1 MTSTKIP
8 RRLGYY
14 PRYHGLWHLQAS
26 GLDIQS
32 VIGSGQEV
40 PAWAAAR
47 ARLADPEAKPTRIV
61 LIDTPVAKD
70 HPNLAGALAQTT
82 PIDITT
88 DAPELSKLAFITVT
102 ADKQALIDEVAT
114 ALADKAG
121 NTPDDPTK
129 GDHPIMLRNTSLRN
143 FSSHGTAM
151 AGIIAGRPVTAAL
164 FARPE
169 TTAGDLLAQFEQ
181 EVPPAPLPTTAVPA
195 SDPAAEGVDLGPDGL
210 KSTKVKGGATLIGL
224 DLPYSGADPTAEIV
238 SIGFTALS
246 RPHEF
251 LTALEIAA
259 KLSPDLI
266 VMSVGLEVPVALT
279 STDPD
284 DRDPTDG
291 FTHGD
296 LWVPFKAR
304 MIEISQSVPI
314 LCAAGNQAHKVSF
327 PASLAEDTN
336 GIISVG
342 AITSA
347 DELAA
352 YSPDDG
358 VTIFAYSGDSTVYN
372 RDIHRLDPF
381 EPEVGRPSGV
391 DGLDDEDE
399 APVTGP
405 AAQEMILT
413 TDIPGPYGYSL
424 SPYEVSWVRV
434 TNDGV
439 TQDALLD
446 FGSNFSAFNGTSA
459 AVSLAAGLLSLAFST
474 ETLAAGDSPMDLK
487 RRMGAL
493 GQKALTW
500 NDLVNL
506 PALA

>member
-266 VMSVGLEVPVALT
+266 VMSVAMPVPPGVMGPAEVVDEDAMVELVGDDGLWTALK
-279 STDPD
+279 
-284 DRDPTDG
+284 
-291 FTHGD
+291 THLLD
-296 LWVPFKAR
+296 L
-304 MIEISQSVPI
+304 SQTVPI
-314 LCAAGNQAHKVSF
+314 FCAAGNTRDVISF
-327 PASLAEDTN
+327 PASLDEADN
-336 GIISVG
+336 GIFAVG
-342 AITSA
+342 AMTSN
-347 DELAA
+347 DEPAS
-352 YSPDDG
+352 YSPTTG
-358 VTIFAYSGDSTVYN
+358 VSIFAFSGDAEVYN
-372 RDIHRLDPF
+372 RAIRRRDRYRQDPSL
-381 EPEVGRPSGV
+381 RPR
-391 DGLDDEDE
+391 DW
-399 APVTGP
+399 
-405 AAQEMILT
+405 AAHQ
-413 TDIPGPYGYSL
+413 S
-424 SPYEVSWVRV
+424 
-434 TNDGV
+434 
-439 TQDALLD
+439 
-446 FGSNFSAFNGTSA
+446 
-459 AVSLAAGLLSLAFST
+459 
-474 ETLAAGDSPMDLK
+474 
-487 RRMGAL
+487 
-493 GQKALTW
+493 
-500 NDLVNL
+500 
-506 PALA
+506 